1 MASLELVVFM
11 VRAPSADFWYALP
24 HHHIGWPNIHLGC
37 LLDRI
42 SCYSCMFLL
51 YPSLCHRICHFT
63 SILIFRLVFKENWNN
78 TTIVNALFADGR
90 WVGYPFMC
98 FFYWDLKMMVLLKG
112 LRTCCYCC
120 DIVCILYAC
129 KIWENIIIMFST
141 FGKFGWCSNYKGD
154 YWIFGINETFRP
166 RLLGRIRLD

>member
-1 MASLELVVFM
+1 MNYCICLLHSYYTCYPSFYFFSAMASLGLVVFM

-120 DIVCILYAC
+120 DIVYLYTLC
-129 KIWENIIIMFST
+129 MQNLRKYYYYVFYIWKIWLMF
-141 FGKFGWCSNYKGD
+141 
-154 YWIFGINETFRP
+154 
-166 RLLGRIRLD
+166 